1 MPAPDPTR
9 LAGARREPEGG
20 TGPAAHLELRNLSKS
35 FGATPAVDDFSLA
48 VPRGSFTTLLGPS
61 GCGKT
66 TVLRMVAGFLEPDA
80 GEVLIGEVS
89 QAGRP
94 PNRRGVGLVF
104 QDYALFPHMS
114 VRANLAYGLK
124 RHRVARPEA
133 EARVERTLELLD
145 LRGLAERHPH
155 QLSGGQQQRV
165 ALGRVLVL
173 EPEVL
178 LMDEPFSNLDAR
190 LRLRLRLELKELQR
204 DLGITTLYVTHD
216 QEEALSL
223 SDQVVAMDRGRI
235 QQVGSPQE
243 IYLRP
248 ASRFVAE
255 FVGDANLL
263 LAEVLGVSST
273 AVTVRVLGEEL
284 RLRLPDAR
292 IPEVGQVG
300 LALVRPEHVL
310 LSRAE
315 VVPGSGWS
323 AVGTVRSRAFLGA
336 YERYWLEVPGAPAPL
351 LADAP
356 LLAGNDD
363 AGTGPGVR
371 PGDTVTVTLRP
382 GAGSWLW

>member
-1 MPAPDPTR
+1 M
-9 LAGARREPEGG
+9 
-20 TGPAAHLELRNLSKS
+20 ELRNLSKA
-35 FGATPAVDDFSLA
+35 FGKARAVEEFSLT

-61 GCGKT
+61 GSGKT
-66 TVLRMVAGFLEPDA
+66 TVLRMVAGFVEPDS
-80 GEVLIGEVS
+80 GDVLIGGRS

-104 QDYALFPHMS
+104 QDYALFPHMD
-114 VRANLAYGLK
+114 VRANLSYGL
-124 RHRVARPEA
+124 RRRRIARA
-133 EARVERTLELLD
+133 ETAERVERTLASLD
-145 LRGLAERHPH
+145 LEGLSGRYPH

-190 LRLRLRLELKELQR
+190 LRLRLRVELKELQR
-204 DLGITTLYVTHD
+204 ELGITTLYVTHD

-223 SDQVVAMDRGRI
+223 SDSVVAMDRGRV
-235 QQVGSPQE
+235 QQVGTPHE

-263 LAEVLGVSST
+263 PAQAESVSGATVT
-273 AVTVRVLGEEL
+273 ARALSKALE
-284 RLRLPDAR
+284 LRLPDER
-292 IPEVGQVG
+292 RPDVGQEG
-300 LALVRPEHVL
+300 LALVRPEHVVL
-310 LSRAE
+310 TLGEAE
-315 VVPGSGWS
+315 PGAGWS
-323 AVGTVRSRAFLGA
+323 ALGTVRSRAFLGA
-336 YERYWLEVPGAPAPL
+336 YERYWLEIPGAPTPW

-356 LLAGNDD
+356 LLAGGGTSHGANHGTNRSVDAAADD
-363 AGTGPGVR
+363 SSNGGAGGGIEPGA
-371 PGDTVTVTLRP
+371 TVTVTLRP